1 MTRRSH
7 VQRAAALTLTV
18 WLGGVATIRSQ
29 DAGPEPDAAD
39 PALAGAAVGEQAD
52 DVLRSMGDY
61 LEAVQEFS
69 FRAEVVYDSA
79 SADGQKIQYGG
90 VANVAVRRPDRLHVT
105 YDGDEKPRRVVI
117 AGGAFTLLDREA
129 NVFFQASVPRELGA
143 ALDLVFERY
152 GYSVPIADLVY
163 PDPYETL
170 MGSVQ
175 AGSVVGRHLV
185 DGTPC
190 HHLVFSQEGIDWQIW
205 IEDGPAP
212 LPRKLLITYKNEPA
226 SPQYSA
232 TFSEWDLEPRISKDY
247 YEFDPPA
254 GSDEIEFLAAQSG
267 EEQE

>member
-1 MTRRSH
+1 MTDRSGLR
-7 VQRAAALTLTV
+7 RAAALTITASLS
-18 WLGGVATIRSQ
+18 GVVMASPQEVARQASSSPPAVT
-29 DAGPEPDAAD
+29 APDI
-39 PALAGAAVGEQAD
+39 GAQAD
-52 DVLRSMGDY
+52 HILRSMGDY

-79 SADGQKIQYGG
+79 SADRQKIQYGG
-90 VANVAVRRPDRLHVT
+90 VADIAVSRPDRLHVI

-129 NVFFQASVPRELGA
+129 NVFFQASVPREIGA
-143 ALDLVFERY
+143 ALDLIFERY

-212 LPRKLLITYKNEPA
+212 LPRKLLITYKDEPA